1 MPVTHAYAVD
11 RESIAA
17 VEEVIRPHIRL
28 TPILEVEGPASGPR
42 RRSSHL
48 QAGAVAALG
57 LIQGPGRVRQPIVAV
72 DSSSR
77 RGGSFGRQSRV
88 AVAFAASRLRVPA
101 RIFLP
106 TCSPQIKVDRIRS
119 YGADLVIAGELY
131 ADALEA
137 SRAWAAESGALPVH
151 AFDQV
156 ETMLGQGTLAHELEG
171 QAPDLDTV
179 IVPVG
184 GGGLVSGV
192 AAWYGHRVKVVG
204 VEPELAPTLSRAL
217 AAGHP
222 VDAPAGGVAA
232 DSLAPK
238 RVGDQVFPIAS
249 QAVAKVLLVSD
260 DDITNAQRTLWET
273 MRIAAEPG
281 GAAAFASVLSGR
293 YQPTR
298 ESALA
303 YSSVGGTLGPSISVA
318 DQPHPEPAEEDLV
331 PGTIEARLQTLGLVL
346 PIATKPVANFL
357 SCVQTGR
364 TLFVWARSHPG
375 TGSCDTLGG

>member
-1 MPVTHAYAVD
+1 MVPATHEYAVD
-11 RESIAA
+11 RESIAV
-17 VEEVIRPHIRL
+17 VEAAIRPHIRR
-28 TPILEVEGPASGPR
+28 TPILEVGGAEFDLGDVQLTFKLELLQHSGSFKARGAFANLLLRSIPEAGVVAASGGN
-42 RRSSHL
+42 H
-48 QAGAVAALG
+48 G
-57 LIQGPGRVRQPIVAV
+57 
-72 DSSSR
+72 
-77 RGGSFGRQSRV
+77 V

-119 YGADLVIAGELY
+119 YGADLVITGELY

-156 ETMLGQGTLAHELEG
+156 ETMLGQGTLAYELES

-192 AAWYGHRVKVVG
+192 AAWYGHRVNVVG

-249 QAVAKVLLVSD
+249 QSVAKVLLVKD
-260 DDITNAQRTLWET
+260 DDITTAQRTLWER

-281 GAAAFASVLSGR
+281 GAAGFAAVLSGR
-293 YQPTR
+293 YQPASGER
-298 ESALA
+298 
-303 YSSVGGTLGPSISVA
+303 VGVVIS
-318 DQPHPEPAEEDLV
+318 
-331 PGTIEARLQTLGLVL
+331 GG
-346 PIATKPVANFL
+346 N
-357 SCVQTGR
+357 TGAVDFGR
-364 TLFVWARSHPG
+364 
-375 TGSCDTLGG
+375 

>member
-1 MPVTHAYAVD
+1 MVPVTPAYAVD

-28 TPILEVEGPASGPR
+28 TPILEVEGPALGLGDVQLTFKLELLQHSGSFKAR
-42 RRSSHL
+42 GAFANLLLRSIPP
-48 QAGAVAALG
+48 AGVVAA
-57 LIQGPGRVRQPIVAV
+57 
-72 DSSSR
+72 S
-77 RGGSFGRQSRV
+77 GGNHGV

-131 ADALEA
+131 DDALEA

-192 AAWYGHRVKVVG
+192 ASWYGHRVKVVG
-204 VEPELAPTLSRAL
+204 VEPDLAPTLSRAL
-217 AAGHP
+217 SAGHP

-249 QAVAKVLLVSD
+249 QAVAKVVLVSD
-260 DDITNAQRTLWET
+260 GDITNAQRTLWET

-281 GAAAFASVLSGR
+281 GAAAFASVLSGK
-293 YQPTR
+293 YQPTSGER
-298 ESALA
+298 
-303 YSSVGGTLGPSISVA
+303 VGV
-318 DQPHPEPAEEDLV
+318 LV
-331 PGTIEARLQTLGLVL
+331 SGG
-346 PIATKPVANFL
+346 N
-357 SCVQTGR
+357 TGAVDFGR
-364 TLFVWARSHPG
+364 
-375 TGSCDTLGG
+375 